1 MLALPPGGRNS
12 HRGAIAN
19 IDAVAGKNLLSLRL
33 ARGWS
38 REAFAERVGLSW
50 QIISRD
56 EKGHVRFAISR
67 AAEFAK
73 VLKIP
78 VEKLF
83 EGTDVFE
90 RRDVMAFKLSPE
102 AMELAMAHDAIR
114 NETLKSELRSL
125 ARTMAGAED

>member
-1 MLALPPGGRNS
+1 MLALPPKGRKS
-12 HRGAIAN
+12 HRGATN
-19 IDAVAGKNLLSLRL
+19 IDAVAGKNLAELRT

-50 QIISRD
+50 QIISSY
-56 EKGHVRFAISR
+56 EGGKVRFAVSR
-67 AAEFAK
+67 SADFAR
-73 VLKIP
+73 VLRIP